1 MLNSLKT
8 FSFGLSTE
16 RERLK
21 TALDSESQSN
31 VNQSI
36 VNLKNSLNQAIQ
48 QNTDLRNRLQKIH
61 DAADIAE
68 LSLLDHVSEGVRTF
82 FYDFLQFYIRV
93 KNAQNKNE
101 IEFKYFSSC
110 LFPPNKLSSNC
121 KINLSV
127 QQKGH

>member
-68 LSLLDHVSEGVRTF
+68 LSLLDHVSEGVRIF

-93 KNAQNKNE
+93 KN
-101 IEFKYFSSC
+101 SH
-110 LFPPNKLSSNC
+110 SNC
-121 KINLSV
+121 SPVDNIKV
-127 QQKGH
+127 